1 VAVGNGVVER
11 PPRFKTTRWW
21 CTSAQVIRRQQRTE
35 PRCPYA
41 DRRAGRPTP
50 GFATRCGLRNR
61 PGRCPREAAVI
72 SEWEFQW

>member
-11 PPRFKTTRWW
+11 PPRFKTTWWW

-41 DRRAGRPTP
+41 DRPPVR
-50 GFATRCGLRNR
+50 
-61 PGRCPREAAVI
+61 
-72 SEWEFQW
+72 